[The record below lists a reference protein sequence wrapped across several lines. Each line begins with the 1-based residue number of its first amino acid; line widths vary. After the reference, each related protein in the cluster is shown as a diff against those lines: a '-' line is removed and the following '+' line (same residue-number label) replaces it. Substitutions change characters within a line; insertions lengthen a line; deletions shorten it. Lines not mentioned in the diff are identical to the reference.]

1 MQPSDTDAQSQ
12 PTQNPNNNAPSDAPN
27 GDSPAQPAI
36 ANHDHDVNSADSDEN
51 EEKGT
56 PPPRLLKA
64 GLVPHHEITTFTIK
78 ESEINDTAKPQT
90 WSNCDATSFD
100 VRRGP
105 NYVSGQ
111 KSPSKKALYTI
122 FAADAYALPSKVHK
136 IWQYVDIDSHIAAY
150 TAKHHYSYDAE
161 QCALPPL
168 FVLNF
173 MIPNYPPELMG
184 AKSDGEGM
192 SIILYAHLSEETIAL
207 LQNAKGDSVE
217 MPASVELLRAFMHS
231 DLVNSEIRNRFK
243 CIARVMNPSHTDFG
257 FLANRLVRRYNGK
270 PFLARTSSTFYHEP
284 GRYFGADIDVHVF
297 GYPARQGLSYVK
309 GTIQTA
315 VYDIGFTVE
324 GHSDEQ
330 LPEQI
335 LACCRIS
342 KIGMDVCEA
351 FPEDLYRHH
360 QRHSQSVR
368 RSEDEIEQKE
378 MPLSPKEKP
387 QMDAKAK
394 SETNLLKNGQ
404 NGQNG
409 HPPKAVSKT
418 MSCQTLP
425 MAPQIGA
432 ADGDGSQ
439 SVPVLAEGSPKGKKD
454 KGAKAKNGKNWGF
467 GLFG

>member
-12 PTQNPNNNAPSDAPN
+12 STPNNNNASDAPN
-27 GDSPAQPAI
+27 GDASNNSPAQPDNADPVE
-36 ANHDHDVNSADSDEN
+36 HDDTEEQ

-150 TAKHHYSYDAE
+150 TAKHSYVYDA
-161 QCALPPL
+161 QKCALPPL

-207 LQNAKGDSVE
+207 LQSGQDLKMPPSVD
-217 MPASVELLRAFMHS
+217 LLRAFMHS
-231 DLVNSEIRNRFK
+231 DLVQSEIRNRFK

-360 QRHSQSVR
+360 QRHTHRQSN
-368 RSEDEIEQKE
+368 DEIEQKE
-378 MPLSPKEKP
+378 MPLSPKETP
-387 QMDAKAK
+387 QMNAKAK
-394 SETNLLKNGQ
+394 SDTNVLR
-404 NGQNG
+404 NG
-409 HPPKAVSKT
+409 HHPKAVSKT

-425 MAPQIGA
+425 MAPTA
-432 ADGDGSQ
+432 ENDDGSQ
-439 SVPVLAEGSPKGKKD
+439 SVPVTEGSGSPKGKKD
-454 KGAKAKNGKNWGF
+454 KGTNAKNGKNWGF